1 MADSRMNDPG
11 LGTPTAPI
19 PNLGASKASIQA
31 HYDREP
37 LFYERFL
44 GPSLAYS
51 AAIWNEPANRDTLEA
66 AQLRKLDWHI
76 DMSGADSGQRVLE
89 VGLGWGSLI
98 KRLMV
103 RRPGLEYVGLT
114 PADNQVQY
122 VRGFAPENFV
132 TEISAWQDYQTNR
145 PFDAIVS
152 IGAMEHF
159 AGKTMDRN
167 GRIEA
172 YRLFFEFCAR
182 MLRVG
187 GRASIQVNGWANI
200 APGSEARHIAESG
213 IDRFWN
219 EGNLPHAS
227 EMLLASEPWFNLIHL
242 EGKQRDYIYTLRA
255 WIRNLRRH
263 ETDLVALV
271 GPEMFNDYLHNL
283 TVCLE
288 AYVAGALTLYRL
300 VIERKGPVAGLGSVP
315 KG

>member
-1 MADSRMNDPG
+1 MADSRVNDLI
-11 LGTPTAPI
+11 LGTPAAPI
-19 PNLGASKASIQA
+19 PNLGASKASIKA

-89 VGLGWGSLI
+89 VGCGWGSLI

-103 RRPGLEYVGLT
+103 RRPDLDYVGLT
-114 PADNQVQY
+114 PADNQAQY
-122 VRGFAPENFV
+122 IRSYAPGNFT
-132 TEISAWQDYQTNR
+132 TEISGWQDYQTNR

-159 AGKTMDRN
+159 AGKAVDRN

-172 YRLFFEFCAR
+172 YSLFFEFCAR

-187 GRASIQVNGWANI
+187 GRASIQVNGSANI

-213 IDRFWN
+213 IDGFWL

-227 EMLLASEPWFNLIHL
+227 EMLLASEPWFNLVHL

-255 WIRNLRRH
+255 WIRNLQRN
-263 ETDLVALV
+263 EAEFVALV
-271 GPEMFNDYLHNL
+271 GPEMFSDYLRNF
-283 TVCLE
+283 TVCLDG
-288 AYVAGALTLYRL
+288 YIAGALTLYRL
-300 VIERKGPVAGLGSVP
+300 VLERKGPVVAEGRTA
-315 KG
+315 KR

>member
-1 MADSRMNDPG
+1 MANSRANDLI

-37 LFYERFL
+37 RLYERFL
-44 GPSLAYS
+44 GSSLAYS
-51 AAIWNEPANRDTLEA
+51 AGIWNEPANRDTLEA

-76 DMSGADSGQRVLE
+76 DMSGADIGQRVLE
-89 VGLGWGSLI
+89 VGFGWGSLI

-103 RRPGLEYVGLT
+103 RKKDVDYVGLT
-114 PADNQVQY
+114 LADNQAQY
-122 VRGFAPENFV
+122 VRSYAPENFA

-145 PFDAIVS
+145 PFDAVVS
-152 IGAMEHF
+152 LEAMEHF
-159 AGKTMDRN
+159 AGKAVDRN

-182 MLRVG
+182 ILRVG
-187 GRASIQVNGWANI
+187 GRASIQVNGWGNI

-213 IDRFWN
+213 IDGFWL

-227 EMLLASEPWFNLIHL
+227 EMLLASEPWFNLVHL
-242 EGKQRDYIYTLRA
+242 EGRQRDYVYTLRS
-255 WIRNLRRH
+255 WIRNLRLH

-271 GPEMFNDYLHNL
+271 GPEMVSDYLRNF
-283 TVCLE
+283 TVCLD
-288 AYVAGALTLYRL
+288 AYLAGALMLYRL
-300 VIERKGPVAGLGSVP
+300 VLERKGALPERRAA

>member
-1 MADSRMNDPG
+1 MADSRINDPIP
-11 LGTPTAPI
+11 GTPTAPF

-37 LFYERFL
+37 RFYERFL

-51 AAIWNEPANRDTLEA
+51 AGIWNEPANRDTLEA

-76 DMSGADSGQRVLE
+76 DMSGADSGQRLLE
-89 VGLGWGSLI
+89 VGFGWGSLI
-98 KRLMV
+98 RQLMV
-103 RRPGLEYVGLT
+103 RRPDLDYVGLT
-114 PADNQVQY
+114 LADNQAEY
-122 VRGFAPENFV
+122 VRRYAPENFA

-152 IGAMEHF
+152 LEAMEHF
-159 AGKTMDRN
+159 AGKAMDRN

-172 YRLFFEFCAR
+172 YRLFFDFCAR

-187 GRASIQVNGWANI
+187 GRVSIQVNGWANI

-213 IDRFWN
+213 IDGFWN

-227 EMLLASEPWFNLIHL
+227 EMLLASEPWFNLVHL
-242 EGKQRDYIYTLRA
+242 EGKPRDYVYTLRA
-255 WIRNLRRH
+255 WIRNLRRN

-271 GPEMFNDYLHNL
+271 GSEMFNDYLHNF

-288 AYVAGALTLYRL
+288 AYLAGALTLYRL
-300 VIERKGPVAGLGSVP
+300 VLERKGPVVSLSGVA